1 MPTILNAVQTFLD
14 HEHAVM
20 FSDAAKKEIVS
31 QVVES
36 VTSRY
41 AELVSDLVA
50 CEEDGGQLE
59 SEVSRR
65 KIEQCWGR
73 KRGKDLSAVAIR
85 RQRVCGANGKVWHR
99 AEGVGGVSG
108 S

>member
-1 MPTILNAVQTFLD
+1 MATFRVQNKPMPTRHSRFMPTILNAVQTFLD

-36 VTSRY
+36 VTNRY

-50 CEEDGGQLE
+50 LM
-59 SEVSRR
+59 RR
-65 KIEQCWGR
+65 
-73 KRGKDLSAVAIR
+73 R
-85 RQRVCGANGKVWHR
+85 RRPA
-99 AEGVGGVSG
+99 
-108 S
+108 